1 MNRNTKDFRFTR
13 WPDWTQ
19 VLVVLS
25 LVICTGVVLAN
36 TEAAPGDPAHYGWLS
51 LAPALATL
59 VISFWTKNVL
69 LGLLCGVLLGGVVTG
84 QYNVINAF
92 LIPSLGSERYA
103 QILFVYLWALG
114 GLIGIWNKNGGAQH
128 FAITAANR
136 FVRSRRSAKVFA
148 WILGVIFHQ
157 GGTISTVLTGTT
169 VKPVADREHVSHEE
183 LSYVVDSTASPIA
196 TVIPFNVWPTYVA
209 GLITI
214 ESLRSIVPDEASAVS
229 WFVKAIPFNF
239 YALIAV
245 TFTLLLS
252 MDKMFWVGKKM
263 GAAIERSI
271 STGELNHPDAK
282 PLLSRELNVAE
293 VPDYYRPS
301 LIDFFLPI
309 SVLLGFSIVPWLLGG
324 SPMVFEAF
332 GLSVLSAIVLSVIRG
347 MPVNDV
353 FDAVLNGIKG
363 VTIGAV
369 ILGLAVTL
377 GNVSE
382 SLGAAVFV
390 IENTSG
396 ILQHV
401 PYILPGVLM
410 LVCMFVSFSIGSS
423 WGTYAV
429 MFPIA
434 LPLAYTIS
442 PDPLFFV
449 LNFGAILGGAVFGD
463 QCSPYSDTTVL
474 SAMAC
479 GADLMDHVLT
489 QLPLAL
495 LAAGISIVLYVLI
508 AFISFL

>member
-1 MNRNTKDFRFTR
+1 MNFDNYFRFAR
-13 WPDWTQ
+13 WTDWRQ
-19 VLVVLS
+19 VLIVSS
-25 LVICTGVVLAN
+25 LVICTSVAIAN
-36 TEAAPGDPAHYGWLS
+36 TEATSGGSEHYGLLS

-59 VISFWTKNVL
+59 IISFWTKNVL

-84 QYNVINAF
+84 QYNVVNAY

-103 QILFVYLWALG
+103 QILLVYLWALG

-148 WILGVIFHQ
+148 WIMGVIFHQ

-169 VKPVADREHVSHEE
+169 VKPVADREYVSHEE

-196 TVIPFNVWPTYVA
+196 TVIPFNVWPAYIA

-214 ESLRSIVPDEASAVS
+214 ESLRPMVPDQESAIA
-229 WFVKAIPFNF
+229 WFLKAIPFNF

-252 MDKMFWVGKKM
+252 LDKMFWVGAKM
-263 GAAIERSI
+263 RAAIERSS
-271 STGELNHPDAK
+271 STHQLNRPGAQ
-282 PLLSRELNVAE
+282 PLLSPELNEAE

-301 LIDFFLPI
+301 LIDFFLPM

-324 SPMVFEAF
+324 SPMIFEAF
-332 GLSVLSAIVLSVIRG
+332 GLSVLSAMLLSAMRG
-347 MPVNDV
+347 MPVHDV
-353 FDAVLNGIKG
+353 FEAVLNGIKG
-363 VTIGAV
+363 VTVGAV

-390 IENTSG
+390 VENSSG
-396 ILQHV
+396 ILQQV
-401 PYILPGVLM
+401 PYILPGLLM

-429 MFPIA
+429 MYPIA

-449 LNFGAILGGAVFGD
+449 LNFSAILGGAVFGD

-495 LAAGISIVLYVLI
+495 LAAGISMVLYVLI
-508 AFISFL
+508 AFVSFL

>member
-1 MNRNTKDFRFTR
+1 MNSNNFSCARR
-13 WPDWTQ
+13 PDWPKS
-19 VLVVLS
+19 LIAIA
-25 LVICTGVVLAN
+25 LVILAGVAIAD
-36 TEAAPGDPAHYGWLS
+36 TEAAAEGPAHYGWLS

-59 VISFWTKNVL
+59 IISFWTKNVL
-69 LGLLCGVLLGGVVTG
+69 LGLLCGVLLGGIVTG
-84 QYNVINAF
+84 QYNVINAY

-103 QILFVYLWALG
+103 QILLVYLWALG

-128 FAITAANR
+128 FAITAANK
-136 FVRSRRSAKVFA
+136 FVHSRRSAKVFA

-196 TVIPFNVWPTYVA
+196 TIIPFNVWPAYIA

-214 ESLRSIVPDEASAVS
+214 ESISAIVPDQQSAIG
-229 WFVKAIPFNF
+229 WFMKAIPFNF
-239 YALIAV
+239 YGLIAV

-252 MDKMFWVGKKM
+252 LEKMPWVGRKM
-263 GAAIERSI
+263 AAAIKRSI
-271 STGELNHPDAK
+271 DTGQLDRPEAT
-282 PLLSRELNVAE
+282 PLLSRELSVAE
-293 VPDYYRPS
+293 VPDYYQSS

-324 SPMVFEAF
+324 SPMIFEAF
-332 GLSVLSAIVLSVIRG
+332 GLSVLSAMALTVIRG

-382 SLGAAVFV
+382 SLGTAVFV
-390 IENTSG
+390 IENTNEM
-396 ILQHV
+396 LQTM

-410 LVCMFVSFSIGSS
+410 LICMFVSFSIGSS

-429 MFPIA
+429 IYPIA

-474 SAMAC
+474 SSMAC

-508 AFISFL
+508 AFVSFL

>member
-1 MNRNTKDFRFTR
+1 MNKNNFSFAR
-13 WPDWTQ
+13 WTDWRR
-19 VLVVLS
+19 VLIALS
-25 LVICTGVVLAN
+25 LVICTGVALAN
-36 TEAAPGDPAHYGWLS
+36 VEATADGSAHYGWLS

-84 QYNVINAF
+84 QYNVINAY

-103 QILFVYLWALG
+103 QILLVYLWALG

-148 WILGVIFHQ
+148 WIMGVIFHQ

-196 TVIPFNVWPTYVA
+196 TVIPFNVWPAYIA

-214 ESLRSIVPDEASAVS
+214 DSLSSIVPDQETAIA
-229 WFVKAIPFNF
+229 WFMKAIPFNF
-239 YALIAV
+239 YGLIAV

-252 MDKMFWVGKKM
+252 LDKMPWVGGKM
-263 GAAIERSI
+263 RAAIERST
-271 STGELNHPDAK
+271 STGQLNRPEAK

-293 VPDYYRPS
+293 VPDYYQPS

-324 SPMVFEAF
+324 SPMIFEAF
-332 GLSVLSAIVLSVIRG
+332 GLSVLSAMVLSVIRG

-396 ILQHV
+396 LLQHV

-429 MFPIA
+429 MYPIA

-474 SAMAC
+474 SSMAC

-489 QLPLAL
+489 QLPLAM

-508 AFISFL
+508 AFVSFL

>member
-1 MNRNTKDFRFTR
+1 MGKFFSAELPNKS
-13 WPDWTQ
+13 Q
-19 VLVVLS
+19 IIAAVVLTT
-25 LVICTGVVLAN
+25 LMC
-36 TEAAPGDPAHYGWLS
+36 AAYAATDIPSDSVEHYGLLS

-59 VISFWTKNVL
+59 IICFWTKNVV
-69 LGLLCGVLLGGVVTG
+69 LGLLCGVALGGVVTG
-84 QYNVINAF
+84 QFNIIKVY
-92 LIPSLGSERYA
+92 LLPSLGSERYA
-103 QILFVYLWALG
+103 QILLVYLWALG

-128 FAITAANR
+128 FATVAANR
-136 FVRSRRSAKVFA
+136 FVRSRRSAKVFT
-148 WILGVIFHQ
+148 WIMGVIFHQ

-169 VKPVADREHVSHEE
+169 VRPVADRENVSHEE

-196 TVIPFNVWPTYVA
+196 TIIPFNVWPAYIA

-214 ESLRSIVPDEASAVS
+214 ESLSSIVPDQQSAIG
-229 WFVKAIPFNF
+229 WFMKAIPFNF
-239 YALIAV
+239 YAIIAV
-245 TFTLLLS
+245 TFTFLLS

-263 GAAIERSI
+263 GAAIERS
-271 STGELNHPDAK
+271 TNLGLLDHPDAT
-282 PLLSRELNVAE
+282 PLLAKELSMAD
-293 VPDYYRPS
+293 VPDYYQPA

-309 SVLLGFSIVPWLLGG
+309 GVLLGMSIVPWMLGG
-324 SPMVFEAF
+324 SPMIFEAF
-332 GLSVLSAIVLSVIRG
+332 GLSVVSAMILSTIRG

-353 FDAVLNGIKG
+353 FDGVLNGIKG

-382 SLGAAVFV
+382 ALGAAVFV

-396 ILQHV
+396 FLEHA

-442 PDPLFFV
+442 PEPLFFT
-449 LNFGAILGGAVFGD
+449 LNFGAILGGSVFGD
-463 QCSPYSDTTVL
+463 QCSPFSDTTVL
-474 SAMAC
+474 SSMAC

-508 AFISFL
+508 ALTIFI

>member
-1 MNRNTKDFRFTR
+1 MIRLIDGFNLTR
-13 WPDWTQ
+13 WPDGRQ
-19 VLVVLS
+19 ILGVVALLTLACAAIAGTDDPSASAGHYGFLS
-25 LVICTGVVLAN
+25 LT
-36 TEAAPGDPAHYGWLS
+36 PAF
-51 LAPALATL
+51 ATL
-59 VISFWTKNVL
+59 IICFWTKNVI
-69 LGLLCGVLLGGVVTG
+69 LGLFCGVLLGGVVTG
-84 QYNVINAF
+84 EFNVIKAY

-103 QILFVYLWALG
+103 QILLVYLWALG

-128 FAITAANR
+128 FAITAANK

-148 WILGVIFHQ
+148 WIMGIIFHQ

-196 TVIPFNVWPTYVA
+196 TLIPFNVWPTYIA
-209 GLITI
+209 GLIVI
-214 ESLRSIVPDEASAVS
+214 ESLSAIVPDEQSAVT
-229 WFVKAIPFNF
+229 WFMKAIPFNF

-252 MDKMFWVGKKM
+252 LDKMFWVGKKM
-263 GAAIERSI
+263 RAAIERSKT
-271 STGELNHPDAK
+271 TGLLDRPEAK
-282 PLLSRELNVAE
+282 PLLARELNVAE
-293 VPDYYRPS
+293 VPEYYQPA

-324 SPMVFEAF
+324 SPMIFEAF
-332 GLSVLSAIVLSVIRG
+332 GLSVVSAMILSTIRG

-353 FDAVLNGIKG
+353 FDGALNGIKG

-377 GNVSE
+377 GNVTE

-396 ILQHV
+396 FLQHV

-410 LVCMFVSFSIGSS
+410 VICMFVSFSIGSS

-429 MFPIA
+429 MYPIA
-434 LPLAYTIS
+434 LPLAFTVS

-449 LNFGAILGGAVFGD
+449 LNFGAILGGSVFGD